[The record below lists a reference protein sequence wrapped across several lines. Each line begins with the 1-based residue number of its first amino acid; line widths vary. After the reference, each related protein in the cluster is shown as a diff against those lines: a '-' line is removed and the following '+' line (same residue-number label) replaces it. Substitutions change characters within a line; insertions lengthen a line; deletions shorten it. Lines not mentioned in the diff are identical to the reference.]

1 MITEE
6 RWAIILE
13 LLERKRTATISE
25 LEEAVGASASTIRRD
40 LAQLCSQGR
49 LRKVH
54 GGAAALEANFSV
66 RELTM
71 EEKTELNMREKE
83 IIGRYAVSLIRPEDF
98 VYIDAGTTTGM
109 LVEAVEE
116 RKAVYVTNSVMH
128 ARKLA
133 HKGCRV
139 LMTGGELKAST
150 EALVGST
157 AVEDLRRYHFTRAFL
172 GTNAVSLSAGFTTP
186 DPAEAMVKKAAI
198 EQARQTYVLCDY
210 SKFDQ
215 VSPVTF
221 AAFSAAYIITDSLRN
236 RDYARLGNVIEAEH
250 RNTGI

>member
-13 LLERKRTATISE
+13 LLDRKHTVTVAE
-25 LEEAVGASASTIRRD
+25 LEAAVGASASTIRRD
-40 LAQLCSQGR
+40 LAQLSVLGK

-54 GGAAALEANFSV
+54 GGAAALEGNYSV

-71 EEKTELNMREKE
+71 EEKNELNMREKE
-83 IIGRYAVSLIRPEDF
+83 LIGKYAVSLVRPEDF

-109 LVEAVEE
+109 LVEYLDEK
-116 RKAVYVTNSVMH
+116 KAVYVTNSVMH

-139 LMTGGELKAST
+139 FMTGGELKAST
-150 EALVGST
+150 EALVGSM
-157 AVEDLRRYHFTRAFL
+157 AVENLRRYHFTKAFL

-186 DPAEAMVKKAAI
+186 DPSEAMVKKAAI
-198 EQARQTYVLCDY
+198 EQARQKYVLCDY
-210 SKFDQ
+210 SKLDQ

-221 AAFSAAYIITDSLRN
+221 AAFSSASVITDRLRN
-236 RDYARLGNVIEAEH
+236 REYARQGSVIEAEE
-250 RNTGI
+250 NA

>member
-6 RWAIILE
+6 RWAIILD
-13 LLERKRTATISE
+13 LLDRKRTVTVSE

-40 LAQLCSQGR
+40 LGQLAALGR

-54 GGAAALEANFSV
+54 GGAAALEVNFSV

-109 LVEAVEE
+109 LVEFIDEK
-116 RKAVYVTNSVMH
+116 KAVFVTNSVMH

-139 LMTGGELKAST
+139 FMTGGELKAST
-150 EALVGST
+150 EALVGAM
-157 AVEDLRRYHFTRAFL
+157 AVEDLRRYHFTKAFL
-172 GTNAVSLSAGFTTP
+172 GTNAVSFSAGFTTP
-186 DPAEAMVKKAAI
+186 DPSEAMVKKAAI
-198 EQARQTYVLCDY
+198 EQAGQTYVLCDY

-215 VSPVTF
+215 VAPVTF
-221 AAFSAAYIITDSLRN
+221 AAFSAASVITDSLRN
-236 RDYARLGNVIEAEH
+236 REYARLGNVIEAE
-250 RNTGI
+250 TVA